1 MSEFRRIVIDSRYRT
16 SDSISNADFYVELP
30 YTVSVPTGSLAYVDN
45 VSLSHSW
52 PTIQENV
59 NDRLYVQELPVGIS
73 GGTLDRVVQLAPGSY
88 NAQTLQTEVQ
98 SKLNLASSITT
109 GTYVVSLSDGVF
121 TIGHTSPQAQGL
133 AYIYSKEWTDDP
145 ATYLKAIHTP
155 YPIDGASANEL
166 IGYHTNPNLADQ
178 YIHSTQS
185 IKMTF
190 VDLQRHKSIYI
201 HSSFGESS
209 MMTLQGSTD
218 VIRRVLL
225 GGATQG
231 DVVNDVLQSGLHS
244 ISFTSEEQLKRLRFQ
259 IKGHDGRLI
268 AMGNHEVVFEIVIQ
282 RPNEK

>member
-30 YTVSVPTGSLAYVDN
+30 YAVTVPAGSLVYVDN

-52 PTIQENV
+52 PTIQQDV
-59 NDRLYVQELPVGIS
+59 NDRLYVQELPAGIS
-73 GGTLDRVVQLAPGSY
+73 GGTIDRIVQLAPGSY
-88 NAQTLQTEVQ
+88 NAQTLQTELQ

-133 AYIYSKEWTDDP
+133 AYIYSKEWTDEP
-145 ATYLKAIHTP
+145 ATYLKTIHIS
-155 YPIDGASANEL
+155 YPGASANEM
-166 IGYHTNPNLADQ
+166 IGYHTNPNLSDQ

-185 IKMTF
+185 IKMTY
-190 VDLQRHKSIYI
+190 VDLQRHKSVYI
-201 HSSFGESS
+201 HAPGFGESS

-225 GGATQG
+225 GSATQG

-244 ISFTSEEQLKRLRFQ
+244 VSFTSEEQLKRLTFQ
-259 IKGHDGRLI
+259 IKGHDGYLI
-268 AMGNHEVVFEIVIQ
+268 AMGNHEVVFELVIQ

>member
-30 YTVSVPTGSLAYVDN
+30 YPVTVPAGSLAYVDN

-59 NDRLYVQELPVGIS
+59 NDKLYVEEWLNGMGS
-73 GGTLDRVVQLAPGSY
+73 GTLDRIVQLAPGSY

-98 SKLNLASSITT
+98 TKLNLGSNLTT
-109 GTYVVSLSDGVF
+109 GAYVVSLSDGVF
-121 TIGHTSPQAQGL
+121 TIGHTSPQAQGRS
-133 AYIYSKEWTDDP
+133 YIYSKEWTDEP
-145 ATYLKAIHTP
+145 ATYLKTIHIP
-155 YPIDGASANEL
+155 YPGASANEL
-166 IGYHTNPNLADQ
+166 IGFHTNPNLADQ

-185 IKMTF
+185 IKMTY
-190 VDLQRHKSIYI
+190 VDLQRHKSVYI
-201 HSSFGESS
+201 HAPGFGESS

-231 DVVNDVLQSGLHS
+231 DVVTDVLQSGLHS
-244 ISFTSEEQLKRLRFQ
+244 ISFTSEEQLKRMRFM
-259 IKGHDGRLI
+259 IKGHDGNLI
-268 AMGNHEVVFEIVIQ
+268 AMASHEVVFEIVIQ

>member
-16 SDSISNADFYVELP
+16 SDSISNADFYAELP
-30 YTVSVPTGSLAYVDN
+30 YPVTVPAGSLAYVDN

-59 NDRLYVQELPVGIS
+59 NDRLYVQEWLNGMGS
-73 GGTLDRVVQLAPGSY
+73 GTLDRIVQLAPGSY
-88 NAQTLQTEVQ
+88 NAQTLQSEVQ
-98 SKLNLASSITT
+98 TKLNLGSNITT
-109 GTYVVSLSDGVF
+109 GSYVVSLSDGVF
-121 TIGHTSPQAQGL
+121 TIGHTSPKAQGRS
-133 AYIYSKEWTDDP
+133 YIFSKEWTDD
-145 ATYLKAIHTP
+145 ATYLKIIHVP
-155 YPIDGASANEL
+155 YPGASANEM
-166 IGYHTNPNLADQ
+166 IGYHTNPNMADQ

-185 IKMTF
+185 IKMTY
-190 VDLQRHKSIYI
+190 VDLQRHKSVYI
-201 HSSFGESS
+201 HSPGFGESS

-225 GGATQG
+225 GSATQG
-231 DVVNDVLQSGLHS
+231 DVVTDVLQSGLHS

-259 IKGHDGRLI
+259 IKGHDGHLI

>member
-16 SDSISNADFYVELP
+16 ADSSSNADFYVELP
-30 YTVSVPTGSLAYVDN
+30 YMVNVPAGSLAYVDN

-59 NDRLYVQELPVGIS
+59 NDRLYVQEWPNGLSSGII
-73 GGTLDRVVQLAPGSY
+73 DRIVQLTPGSY
-88 NAQTLQTEVQ
+88 NAQTLQVEVQ
-98 SKLNLASSITT
+98 SKLNSSSSITT
-109 GTYVVSLSDGVF
+109 GTYVVSLSDGVL
-121 TIGHTSPQAQGL
+121 TIGHTSPKAQGR
-133 AYIYSKEWTDDP
+133 AYIFSKLWTDEP
-145 ATYLKAIHTP
+145 AAYLKLIHTP
-155 YPIDGASANEL
+155 YPGASANEM

-185 IKMTF
+185 IKMTY
-190 VDLQRHKSIYI
+190 VDLQRHKSVYI
-201 HSSFGESS
+201 HSPGFGESS

-231 DVVNDVLQSGLHS
+231 DIVNDVLQSGLHS
-244 ISFTSEEQLKRLRFQ
+244 ISFTSEEQLKRMRFQ
-259 IKGHDGRLI
+259 IKGHDGHLI